1 MNSRETNRILKEV
14 LATDTKDRL
23 RSASLEQGLTLIRR
37 RRQVQTIV
45 RACAVFCLLLVPI
58 AILVT
63 RHSPKTMAPALAAS
77 LPDQP
82 GAYPRIERITDAE
95 LLALFPGQTIA
106 LIGAPGE
113 QRLMVADPGTYR
125 N

>member
-14 LATDTKDRL
+14 LATDSTDRL

-37 RRQVQTIV
+37 RRQVRTIV
-45 RACAVFCLLLVPI
+45 RTCAVFCLLLLPI
-58 AILVT
+58 VISMT
-63 RHSPKTMAPALAAS
+63 RHSPKTVAPALAAVAQ
-77 LPDQP
+77 DQP
-82 GAYPRIERITDAE
+82 RLQPRIERITDAE

>member
-14 LATDTKDRL
+14 LATDSTDRL

-45 RACAVFCLLLVPI
+45 RACAVVCLLLVPI
-58 AILVT
+58 AISMT
-63 RHSPKTMAPALAAS
+63 RHSSKTVAPVLVGGS
-77 LPDQP
+77 QDQP
-82 GAYPRIERITDAE
+82 GGSPRIERISDAE